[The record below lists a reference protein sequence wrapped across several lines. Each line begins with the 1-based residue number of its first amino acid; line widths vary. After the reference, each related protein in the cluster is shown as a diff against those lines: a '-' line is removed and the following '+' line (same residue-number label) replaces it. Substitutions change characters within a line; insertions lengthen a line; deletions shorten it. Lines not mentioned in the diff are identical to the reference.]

1 MPKSVT
7 DQVGNCLSN
16 ILILLV
22 SESVKINTA
31 ELLSGDFPK
40 GKVDRVICSFYSACS
55 NLIAASK
62 PNAYVFYDNH
72 TYIPYSYRGNLVH
85 S

>member
-22 SESVKINTA
+22 SESVKINTT

-40 GKVDRVICSFYSACS
+40 GIVDRRVICSFFYSACS

-72 TYIPYSYRGNLVH
+72 TI
-85 S
+85 